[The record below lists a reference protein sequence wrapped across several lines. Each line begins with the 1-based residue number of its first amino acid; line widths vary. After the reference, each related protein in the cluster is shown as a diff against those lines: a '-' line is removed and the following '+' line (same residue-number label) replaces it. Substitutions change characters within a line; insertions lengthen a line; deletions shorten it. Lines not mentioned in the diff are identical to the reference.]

1 MVYKWK
7 TGSVI
12 KADAQ
17 VAGEVCEGL
26 KNTVGLT
33 KKNLVDASRAE
44 DAPLHN
50 SFEWDDAVAAE
61 SYREEQAGYII
72 RSLTVSVHGRKGEKM
87 ERFAIHV
94 DSKEEMLALS
104 QRNFIEREEKDRKKK
119 TRKSELLKLF
129 PNVTKRD
136 NGEDIAV
143 CPIHLD
149 TEFECHGIDCK
160 VCMKQYWEEEI

>member
-72 RSLTVSVHGRKGEKM
+72 RSLTVEVE
-87 ERFAIHV
+87 EV
-94 DSKEEMLALS
+94 KEEPVRAFFTLDNKYEGHGTFESIRTIMVQTEKRNSLLDIALRELKAFERKYRML
-104 QRNFIEREEKDRKKK
+104 
-119 TRKSELLKLF
+119 SELSSVFEAIDKLE
-129 PNVTKRD
+129 VKGD
-136 NGEDIAV
+136 D
-143 CPIHLD
+143 
-149 TEFECHGIDCK
+149 
-160 VCMKQYWEEEI
+160 